1 MVQGDFQYRANPESL
16 NTIYVRLNNG
26 EMAPISNFVTLK
38 RVYGPENINR
48 FNLFTSI
55 SISGA
60 LNPGYSTGDAIAA
73 IQEVADQVLPTGY
86 SYEFS
91 GLTREQQSAS
101 NQLGGILGLCLLFVY
116 FILCAQY
123 ESYILPIAVIL
134 SIPLGL
140 SGSFIFANMM
150 GVDNDIYLQI
160 AVIMLIGLLAKNA
173 ILIVQFALARRQ
185 AGETIVQAAIDGA
198 TARLRPILMTSL
210 AMVIGLLPLMFAS
223 GVGANGNST
232 IGTGAVGGILV
243 GTILQ
248 IFIVPALFVI
258 FQSLQERFK
267 KNDTEAEQI

>member
-1 MVQGDFQYRANPESL
+1 
-16 NTIYVRLNNG
+16 
-26 EMAPISNFVTLK
+26 
-38 RVYGPENINR
+38 
-48 FNLFTSI
+48 
-55 SISGA
+55 
-60 LNPGYSTGDAIAA
+60 
-73 IQEVADQVLPTGY
+73 
-86 SYEFS
+86 
-91 GLTREQQSAS
+91 
-101 NQLGGILGLCLLFVY
+101 
-116 FILCAQY
+116 
-123 ESYILPIAVIL
+123 
-134 SIPLGL
+134 
-140 SGSFIFANMM
+140 MM

-198 TARLRPILMTSL
+198 TARLRPILRTSL

-232 IGTGAVGGILV
+232 IGTGAVGGMLV